1 MSLSGKSLLRR
12 PLLKVIVPQKM
23 SENSPHSPPPA
34 PPLPPTL
41 HDKRKKTSSFALKVR
56 HAPEDWFYR
65 PLEPPA
71 HVDLFESLTGPYFVY
86 GTLMDPQMV
95 ADVLGLDQVP
105 ELRPAKVLGYS
116 CKLWGQY
123 PALQDGPQDAEVHGA
138 VYHVQSVTD
147 GKRLAEYETTSYRAV
162 PCFVKYTDGKEP
174 AKDDAHVFTFF
185 GNPRDLEEGDFHLAE
200 WRERVG
206 RK

>member
-1 MSLSGKSLLRR
+1 LI
-12 PLLKVIVPQKM
+12 PLLTVKV
-23 SENSPHSPPPA
+23 PHEMAEDDLRPPPPA

-41 HDKRKKTSSFALKVR
+41 HDNRTKNSSFALKVR
-56 HAPEDWFYR
+56 HAPEDWFHR
-65 PLEPPA
+65 PLEPPV
-71 HVDLFESLTGPYFVY
+71 HVDLFEPPTGPYFVY
-86 GTLMDPQMV
+86 GTLMDPQMI

-105 ELRPAKVLGYS
+105 ELRPAKLVGYS

-123 PALQDGPQDAEVHGA
+123 PALQDGPQDAEVRGA

-147 GKRLAEYETTSYRAV
+147 GKRLAEYETTSYRAK

-174 AKDDAHVFTFF
+174 AEDDGHVFIFV
-185 GNPRDLEEGDFHLAE
+185 GNSRDLDEGDFHLAK